1 MNKDNAINKT
11 AEKRVKRSGQKKNR
25 FKTYLLLLVIAGV
38 IGLIISFIKF
48 FGTEKVKRNSSISIE
63 FTYDGAAQNKTPS
76 GEQFSIS
83 GLTSDEV
90 LEKALAAVE
99 LSDKYTA
106 EDIRN
111 SITISG
117 QYPSDVIDQIKDFD
131 SLYDFSDSRSV
142 SLNNYYPTVYSVKLY
157 DDFDSSISDSK
168 MNKLLNAIAEQYKVY
183 FINKYTYSYDTSDYN
198 RIHSISNY
206 DYSQRVKILKNRM
219 SMLEKYAGEMYA
231 LNTNFKSNGLSFN
244 DLLLK
249 SRSLRN
255 DSLDNV
261 EAVVMTDV
269 LTVSA
274 LRLRNQYEYEIKLLE
289 NEKKYKAANIEDINS
304 LINIYEMDADL
315 YVAGNESMVK
325 VESNSQKTYESLM
338 QEKDTLSERIVQID
352 AEINKFN
359 SYLDDLK
366 NASVNAAAEGKTI
379 SDRIDVINT
388 KLTEIEDT
396 FRNMLTEYN
405 ATIIDTDSV
414 LLNSVRNNGA
424 SLFSGSFILNF
435 IKCAGPLCIVV
446 IIVCALHAAWLE
458 RKKFLKEKQVNA

>member
-11 AEKRVKRSGQKKNR
+11 ADKRVKRSGQKKNR

-168 MNKLLNAIAEQYKVY
+168 MNKLLNAIAEQYKEY

>member
-11 AEKRVKRSGQKKNR
+11 ADKRVKRSGQKKNR

-168 MNKLLNAIAEQYKVY
+168 MNKLLNAIAEQYKEY

-206 DYSQRVKILKNRM
+206 DYSQRVKILKSRM

-304 LINIYEMDADL
+304 LINIYEMDADM

-338 QEKDTLSERIVQID
+338 QEKNTLSERIVQID